1 MISSEIVK
9 DLNTKSI
16 DELLFIYF
24 NQDDYVYEF
33 TQKIRTNNEKLL
45 QEVSELS
52 ENTEK
57 LKSQYEDIKLL
68 VNNFKDQYLEKE
80 NELKELYS
88 QKQLIDSNFTVEKL
102 IEEMRKAIEENYQKP
117 RQKLINEFLSKK
129 IDMETFKESFKEL
142 SVKYHYYNLI
152 KDKLNLYK

>member
-1 MISSEIVK
+1 MLNKLEGNYNPVPQNQNVKQIINQNVNQEVDMISSEIVK

-57 LKSQYEDIKLL
+57 LKSQYEDVKLL
-68 VNNFKDQYLEKE
+68 GMALRNSMK
-80 NELKELYS
+80 
-88 QKQLIDSNFTVEKL
+88 I
-102 IEEMRKAIEENYQKP
+102 
-117 RQKLINEFLSKK
+117 KK
-129 IDMETFKESFKEL
+129 MS
-142 SVKYHYYNLI
+142 
-152 KDKLNLYK
+152 